1 MRNVLNYVA
10 VGFVLLA
17 SSSAAA
23 QDRVDHFKGEPAPTL
38 EQALINFVAYNA
50 KLEALLAGKLQTADM
65 VEIHQITYT
74 LENALERIR
83 QDLAELADTLEEV
96 HVASET
102 MNYDVVR
109 EAGTIYLDVAKTLA
123 N

>member
-1 MRNVLNYVA
+1 MRNVLKYLS
-10 VGFVLLA
+10 VGIVLMA
-17 SSSAAA
+17 CGTAIG
-23 QDRVDHFKGEPAPTL
+23 QDRIDHFKGEPAPTL

-50 KLEALLAGKLQTADM
+50 KLEALLAGELQTDDM

-83 QDLAELADTLEEV
+83 QDLADLADTLEEV

-102 MNYDVVR
+102 MNYEVVR
-109 EAGTIYLDVAKTLA
+109 EAGTIYLEVSKKLA